1 MSKYFIGIDLGGT
14 NTKIGIVSDKGEII
28 DKGTIITWDFPI
40 PHLFKE
46 ELKRVIKDISQ
57 KNKIEISSIGGIGI
71 GAPNVNMY
79 TCSIES
85 PPNLPWK
92 DGINLKEGLEDIA
105 LVSATNDANA
115 AAIGEKLFGC
125 AKSLTDFIVVTLG
138 TGIGGGIFCDSKLF
152 SGKYGFAGEIGHIV
166 VEQGGRSCNC
176 GRKGCI
182 EKYCSAG
189 GIVKTALELI
199 EKNNSPGS
207 KAGMLAGECQP
218 EGIKSISTNLKNYNP
233 NTLTA
238 KIIAE
243 AAYKGDSVAIETFDI
258 TAKYLASF
266 SNDLL
271 NIFSLEAIIFTGG
284 VSQSGEILFKH
295 LEKYFKEEMLDIY
308 KNKNIK
314 LLRSSLEQ
322 QDAAIVGAASLVM

>member
-1 MSKYFIGIDLGGT
+1 MSKYFIGIDIGGT
-14 NTKIGIVSDKGEII
+14 NTKIGVVSDEGKII
-28 DKGTIITWDFPI
+28 EQKNIATWDFPK
-40 PHLFKE
+40 PHLFKK
-46 ELKRVIKDISQ
+46 ELKTIIKNMAL
-57 KNKIEISSIGGIGI
+57 KNKIKILGIGI
-71 GAPNVNMY
+71 GAPNANMF
-79 TCSIES
+79 TSSIES

-92 DGINLKEGLEDIA
+92 EGVNLKEGLDDIA
-105 LVSATNDANA
+105 PISVTNDANA
-115 AAIGEKLFGC
+115 AAIGEKNFGC
-125 AKSLTDFIVVTLG
+125 AKPFTDFIVVTLG

-152 SGKYGFAGEIGHIV
+152 YGKYGFAGEIGHIV

-189 GIVKTALELI
+189 GVVKTALEI
-199 EKNNSPGS
+199 IKKNNSNT
-207 KAGMLAGECQP
+207 
-218 EGIKSISTNLKNYNP
+218 ILKNH
-233 NTLTA
+233 TLTS

-243 AAYKGDSVAIETFDI
+243 AAYKGDAAAIKTFYI

-284 VSQSGEILFKH
+284 VAQSGEILFNP
-295 LEKYFKEEMLDIY
+295 LEKYFREEMFGIY

-314 LLRSSLEQ
+314 LLKSALAM
-322 QDAAIVGAASLVM
+322 QDAAIIGAASLVMQ

>member
-1 MSKYFIGIDLGGT
+1 MSKYFIGVDIGGT
-14 NTKIGIVSDKGEII
+14 NTKIGIVSCKGEII
-28 DKGTIITWDFPI
+28 EKQDIATWDFPE

-46 ELKRVIKDISQ
+46 ELKRVIKDIIQ
-57 KNKIEISSIGGIGI
+57 KNKIKIPEIGGIGI
-71 GAPNVNMY
+71 GAPNANVH

-92 DGINLKEGLEDIA
+92 DGINLKEGFDDIA
-105 LVSATNDANA
+105 PVSVTNDANA
-115 AAIGEKLFGC
+115 AAIGEKIFGC
-125 AKSLTDFIVVTLG
+125 AVSLTDFIVVTLG
-138 TGIGGGIFCDSKLF
+138 TGIGGGIFCDSKLLH
-152 SGKYGFAGEIGHIV
+152 GKYGFAGEIGHIV
-166 VEQGGRSCNC
+166 IEQGGRSCNC

-189 GIVKTALELI
+189 GVVKTALEII
-199 EKNNSPGS
+199 EKKNPTT
-207 KAGMLAGECQP
+207 
-218 EGIKSISTNLKNYNP
+218 ILKNYDP
-233 NTLTA
+233 NTLTS

-284 VSQSGEILFKH
+284 VAQSGEILFKP
-295 LEKYFKEEMLDIY
+295 LEKYFREEMFDIY

-314 LLRSSLEQ
+314 LLKSSLEQ
-322 QDAAIVGAASLVM
+322 QDAAIIGAASLVMQKP

>member
-1 MSKYFIGIDLGGT
+1 MSKYSIGIDIGGT
-14 NTKIGIVSDKGEII
+14 NTKIGIVSDKGKII
-28 DKGTIITWDFPI
+28 EKRSIATWDFPA

-46 ELKRVIKDISQ
+46 ELRRIIIDMTQ
-57 KNKIEISSIGGIGI
+57 KNKIKTPGIEGIGI
-71 GAPNVNMY
+71 GAPNANTH

-92 DGINLKEGLEDIA
+92 DGINLKEGLDDIA
-105 LVSATNDANA
+105 PVSVTNDANA

-125 AKSLTDFIVVTLG
+125 ATSLTDFIVVTLG

-152 SGKYGFAGEIGHIV
+152 HGKYGFAGEIGHIV
-166 VEQGGRSCNC
+166 VQQGGRKCNC

-189 GIVKTALELI
+189 GIVETALEII
-199 EKNNSPGS
+199 EKNGENSV
-207 KAGMLAGECQP
+207 
-218 EGIKSISTNLKNYNP
+218 LKNYDF
-233 NTLTA
+233 NTITS

-243 AAYKGDSVAIETFDI
+243 AAYKGDSVAIKTFDI

-284 VSQSGEILFKH
+284 VSQCGDMLFKP

-314 LLRSSLEQ
+314 LLKSSLEQ
-322 QDAAIVGAASLVM
+322 QDAAIIGAASLVR

>member
-1 MSKYFIGIDLGGT
+1 MGKNVVGIDIGGT

-28 DKGTIITWDFPI
+28 EKRNIATWDFPEQ
-40 PHLFKE
+40 HLFKE
-46 ELKRVIKDISQ
+46 QIKTVITDMAL
-57 KNKIEISSIGGIGI
+57 KNKIKIGGIGGISGIGI
-71 GAPNVNMY
+71 GAPNANMF
-79 TCSIES
+79 TGSIES

-92 DGINLKEGLEDIA
+92 EGINLKEGLDDIA
-105 LVSATNDANA
+105 PVSVTNDANA
-115 AAIGEKLFGC
+115 AAIGEKNFGC

-138 TGIGGGIFCDSKLF
+138 TGIGGGIFCDSKLLH
-152 SGKYGFAGEIGHIV
+152 GKYGFAGEIGHIV
-166 VEQGGRSCNC
+166 VRHGGRSCNC

-189 GIVKTALELI
+189 GIVKTATELMD
-199 EKNNSPGS
+199 EN
-207 KAGMLAGECQP
+207 CQ
-218 EGIKSISTNLKNYNP
+218 ETILKKYKQEE
-233 NTLTA
+233 LTA

-243 AAYKGDSVAIETFDI
+243 AAYKGDSIAIKTFDI

-284 VSQSGEILFKH
+284 VTQSGEILFAP
-295 LEKYFKEEMLDIY
+295 LEKYFREEMLNIY

-314 LLRSSLEQ
+314 LLKSSLTE
-322 QDAAIVGAASLVM
+322 QDAALIGAASLVL

>member
-1 MSKYFIGIDLGGT
+1 MSKYFIGIDIGGT
-14 NTKIGIVSDKGEII
+14 NTKIGIVSSKGEMIE
-28 DKGTIITWDFPI
+28 KGNIATQDFPD
-40 PHLFKE
+40 PDLFKK
-46 ELKRVIKDISQ
+46 ELKRSIINMAQ
-57 KNKIEISSIGGIGI
+57 KNKIEIQDIGGIGI
-71 GAPNVNMY
+71 GAPNANMY

-92 DGINLKEGLEDIA
+92 DGINLKKGLDDIA
-105 LVSATNDANA
+105 SVSVTNDANA
-115 AAIGEKLFGC
+115 AAIGEKKFGC
-125 AKSLTDFIVVTLG
+125 ATSLTDFIVVTLG

-152 SGKYGFAGEIGHIV
+152 HGKYGFAGEIGHIV
-166 VEQGGRSCNC
+166 VEHEGRSCNC

-189 GIVKTALELI
+189 GVVKTAVEII
-199 EKNNSPGS
+199 EK
-207 KAGMLAGECQP
+207 
-218 EGIKSISTNLKNYNP
+218 TNP
-233 NTLTA
+233 NTILKKHDLTS

-243 AAYKGDSVAIETFDI
+243 AAYKGDSIAIETFDI

-284 VSQSGEILFKH
+284 VAQSGEILFKP
-295 LEKYFKEEMLDIY
+295 LEKYFREEMFAIY

-314 LLRSSLEQ
+314 LLKSLLEE
-322 QDAAIVGAASLVM
+322 QDAAIIGAASLVM